1 MIRTPL
7 STTDFAMLPFAL
19 LCEPLWAR
27 CLMGSVKSWRC
38 HLISG
43 FEFPRL
49 GVLRSHQDAAVGE
62 SARFFVSQFD
72 PLEYTCCLKH
82 F

>member
-1 MIRTPL
+1 
-7 STTDFAMLPFAL
+7 
-19 LCEPLWAR
+19 
-27 CLMGSVKSWRC
+27 MGSVKSWRC